1 MRSKNPYS
9 ISMRTAALVLV
20 ACLPATTAIHASCEN
35 LALPSHRRSRQQRQ
49 RQPVV
54 LLAAADATNE
64 AKEKL
69 GSWFSSQRSALMSKT
84 QSAGGAM
91 DPQRKQAAD
100 LMKKRGV
107 ANADKAASLL
117 RSALRRDP
125 DNAEI
130 KLELADA
137 LNMVIRIKTN
147 ANSLVIEGTQDSPAF
162 KKIWRELGDEALP
175 LALDARK
182 AFPTSVKA
190 LAVHADAFLFSSS
203 SKGIVK
209 QALTGV
215 GKKYVALAK
224 ELYAHPEWDGAVGCA
239 FLGGFY
245 AVAPWPIGSR
255 DKAVKFLNEGAHRAP
270 TKRNLYYVGVI
281 SYQAG
286 EFAKA
291 RDYFQK
297 ALKAPVSKEPTST
310 EVDIA
315 EFLAD
320 RSQRGLQA
328 AEVALAKRAAE
339 S

>member
-1 MRSKNPYS
+1 MRAG
-9 ISMRTAALVLV
+9 AAFVLL
-20 ACLPATTAIHASCEN
+20 ACLPATAEAVQACEN
-35 LALPSHRRSRQQRQ
+35 LALPSQRRSRQQQQRQ

-54 LLAAADATNE
+54 LLAAADATSE

-69 GSWFSSQRSALMSKT
+69 GSWFSSQRSALMSKA
-84 QSAGGAM
+84 QSGGGAM
-91 DPQRKQAAD
+91 DPQRKQAAE

-117 RSALRRDP
+117 RSALKRDP

-162 KKIWRELGDEALP
+162 KKIWRELGGEALP

-182 AFPTSVKA
+182 AFPKSVKA

-203 SKGIVK
+203 SKGIIK

-224 ELYAHPEWDGAVGCA
+224 ELYAHPEWDGAVGA
-239 FLGGFY
+239 FLGGF
-245 AVAPWPIGSR
+245 ARSR
-255 DKAVKFLNEGAHRAP
+255 HGRSARRTSNQIPRGRAP
-270 TKRNLYYVGVI
+270 CAD
-281 SYQAG
+281 QAQ
-286 EFAKA
+286 F
-291 RDYFQK
+291 
-297 ALKAPVSKEPTST
+297 
-310 EVDIA
+310 
-315 EFLAD
+315 
-320 RSQRGLQA
+320 
-328 AEVALAKRAAE
+328 
-339 S
+339 